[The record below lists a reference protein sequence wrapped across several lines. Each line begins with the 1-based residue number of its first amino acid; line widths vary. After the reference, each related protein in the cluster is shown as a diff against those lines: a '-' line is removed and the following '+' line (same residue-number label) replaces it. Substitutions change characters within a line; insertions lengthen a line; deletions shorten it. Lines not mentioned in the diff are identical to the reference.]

1 MTFTLHGVA
10 LLPLTQFFRT
20 DVYMDI
26 WRVWI
31 LSYTLCVAKLVTYS
45 DWASL
50 VAATDGSLMG
60 LGVSRSVPSSP
71 GERSPSDQ
79 FPEDPAATPPAPP
92 TATPPRPAPD
102 NNNKVSSC
110 VEYRLELQT
119 KVREDFKITRASS
132 WLKMPTSACVGAFFT
147 LVKFSWTQVWSSN
160 RLATWFHSSWPL
172 VALNTNN

>member
-20 DVYMDI
+20 DVYFKDI

-132 WLKMPTSACVGAFFT
+132 WLKMLPSACPLGFGRHRFSKPFVGAFFGEI
-147 LVKFSWTQVWSSN
+147 F
-160 RLATWFHSSWPL
+160 
-172 VALNTNN
+172 LNPSLKL